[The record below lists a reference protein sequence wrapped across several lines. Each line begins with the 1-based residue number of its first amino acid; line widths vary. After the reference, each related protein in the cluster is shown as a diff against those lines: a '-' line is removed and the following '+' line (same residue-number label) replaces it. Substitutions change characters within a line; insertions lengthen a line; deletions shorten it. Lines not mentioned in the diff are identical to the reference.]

1 MLEFQLSGNMKMV
14 AFQNEPVPLFQ
25 RRVNYAESVCEG
37 SGQGL
42 FGGTES
48 LESSSTR

>member
-14 AFQNEPVPLFQ
+14 TFQNEPVPLFQ
-25 RRVNYAESVCEG
+25 RRVNYAESVCK
-37 SGQGL
+37 GL